1 MTALATLV
9 DRFVGRRVLVV
20 GDVMLD
26 EYLRGTVRRI
36 SPEAPVPVVEVRE
49 RFCLAG
55 GAGNVA
61 MNLRALGAE
70 VVIAGIV
77 GADEFGRELRR
88 LLDEAGVDCSG
99 IVTSAERPTTIKT
112 RIVAGAQQVVRVDRE
127 IEDDLTGADLETL
140 AAVAV
145 AQLRSV
151 EAVILQDYD
160 KGVFAPALLQRV
172 LAAAR
177 AAGVLIAVDPK
188 RRHFFDFVGTTLF
201 KPNVREA
208 AEALG
213 WLIRSEREEDAAGRE
228 LLRRLACEQVLLTLG
243 ERGMAL
249 YLADGSA
256 VRVPARTAREVF
268 DVSGAGDTVISAAT
282 LALAAGGSGVEA
294 AQLAAVAA
302 GIKVGKLGAVPVYRE
317 EVLQALAEGDS

>member
-1 MTALATLV
+1 LAALV
-9 DRFVGRRVLVV
+9 DRFVGRRILVV

-26 EYLRGTVRRI
+26 EYLRGTVKRI

-49 RFCLAG
+49 RFCTPG

-70 VVIAGIV
+70 VVVAGVV
-77 GADEFGRELRR
+77 GADELGRELCR
-88 LLDEAGVDCSG
+88 LLDDAGIDRSA
-99 IVTSAERPTTIKT
+99 IVSSRERPTTTKT
-112 RIVAGAQQVVRVDRE
+112 RVVAGAQQVVRVDRE
-127 IEDDLTGADLETL
+127 VEDDLDGADLAAL
-140 AAVAV
+140 AAA
-145 AQLRSV
+145 ALGHLRSV

-160 KGVFAPALLQRV
+160 KGVFAPPLLAQV
-172 LAAAR
+172 LAGAR
-177 AAGVLIAVDPK
+177 EAGVPVAVDPK
-188 RRHFFDFVGTTLF
+188 RRRFFDYIGVTLF

-213 WLIRSEREEDAAGRE
+213 QVIRNEEDENAAGRE
-228 LLRRLACEQVLLTLG
+228 LLRRLACQQVLLTLG

-249 YLADGSA
+249 YRADMPV
-256 VRVPARTAREVF
+256 VRVPARAAREVF

-282 LALAAGGSGVEA
+282 LALVAGGSGVEA

-302 GIKVGKLGAVPVYRE
+302 GIKVGKLGAVPVHRE